1 MQRKTLIANFIPIQ
15 CHNQIHR
22 AGYYREKGDNRLN
35 NIRLKNHNRIEYYN
49 VIIKFTG
56 LGITEKKVKTD

>member
-22 AGYYREKGDNRLN
+22 AGYYKEKGNNRLK
-35 NIRLKNHNRIEYYN
+35 NIRLKNHKRI
-49 VIIKFTG
+49 
-56 LGITEKKVKTD
+56 